1 VDSLLSL
8 SRAPFERSEAGLD
21 TLGAGKSFALYFFRS
36 YQIPEVSRHGFEF
49 TAHPLFLDFDP
60 FATDEGRE
68 FEQVDIAREVVG
80 HVRGDAAR
88 EVEEISAVEGGKRRE
103 GVIATFG
110 RRDGEFA
117 RSSSSSIVLDIDSR
131 PLLRRWRRS
140 LVVVVVSHRLILDP
154 TPRRTQK
161 HHFDLLLFWNL
172 TFLHSREV
180 RIGPGDPIGE
190 DKSDP
195 VRDAIEGGVVGCA
208 GESDGGR
215 VERDHC
221 GERERSL
228 SVLADVREICV
239 LRLGCG

>member
-1 VDSLLSL
+1 
-8 SRAPFERSEAGLD
+8 
-21 TLGAGKSFALYFFRS
+21 
-36 YQIPEVSRHGFEF
+36 
-49 TAHPLFLDFDP
+49 
-60 FATDEGRE
+60 
-68 FEQVDIAREVVG
+68 
-80 HVRGDAAR
+80 VRGDAAR

-195 VRDAIEGGVVGCA
+195 VRDAIEGGVVRCA
-208 GESDGGR
+208 GESNGGR

-221 GERERSL
+221 ERRKKFGFGK
-228 SVLADVREICV
+228 C
-239 LRLGCG
+239 